1 MARTHYVRNPEGIWI
16 NIQPFIEKAT
26 CFAKN
31 GYYTNAPYGSP
42 DWVEF
47 WEEERRRIL
56 NGVTFGGVKITGDYY
71 HYLNYCPINK
81 TVSKSGGKVAKKGL
95 GFPDFW
101 DGDYN
106 FFWSREIA
114 RNGVLTPQGVSDVE
128 VERIMSL
135 PQEEKDAIVKKYYDK
150 LQLYFNPVVS
160 IKEGGVAIDN
170 LLGGRDLIVLKKR
183 RAGFEQPNS
192 ETVMTPTGMKTM
204 GELKVG
210 DYVLT
215 PTGKA
220 KILEYFPQGK
230 KDVYEV
236 VLQDGRRVRCG
247 INHLWE
253 IVDRRKNKRIV
264 NTSFFLDKKLH
275 YGKKG
280 KECHQY
286 FIRQTKPTIF
296 SFNSEPLPI
305 DPYLLG
311 LYLGDGSGTQNSIL
325 FSTEDSFL
333 VEECAKRLKKYGMII
348 KFKAGVQYIWKTEK
362 HSCNPIGRAL
372 KDLGLRVH
380 SGNKFIPEC
389 YKYASV
395 EERFELV
402 RGLMDS
408 DGTSSPNGAARYTS
422 TSERLIDDLCFV
434 LRSLGIRCK
443 KSNVRPNSGFCST
456 PTWVISIVTDLKI
469 FNLPRKQNNIRTD
482 RKYDFSKVAIREVNK
497 LDYEEESSCILID
510 SDEHLYLTTD
520 FVVTHNSLKNSSIA
534 AANFFHRRGSYT
546 MFMAYEKKYLYPK
559 GIFNMTMNYINFI
572 NENTAFSAP
581 SDYVRKQDHIRNSY
595 ITYKNGIEI
604 EAGYKSEV
612 QAISFKNNPQA
623 GVGKDGYDIIG
634 EEVGVWGVPGGLI
647 ETRASMYP
655 SVTDGIY
662 RTGMMTFFGTAN
674 DADDVSFDFKEMF
687 NNPLRYEFLSFYD
700 VWGGVPDK
708 IEGFFFPANMNMPG
722 FTDSIGNSDLKGAKE
737 FELLERKK
745 LEVVGS
751 STSEIQRHIREF
763 PLTSAE
769 ALTTLKRNSF
779 PVEELQRQL
788 DIVKSKNLYKIKGKA
803 VNLFYDGVGVRAEIK
818 TTGVNPIYS
827 LNELP
832 TDLSGEIIIYEHP
845 EPNAPKGLYKIG
857 YDPVMQDSGTS
868 LAAIIVY
875 KTVLVG
881 SLTHSM
887 IVAEFIGRRD
897 DPEDMDK
904 IACMLAEYYNT
915 TIMFENMVPTV
926 KNYFRRIR
934 KLHLLAAQPDAVI
947 SKNIKKSKVARVY
960 GCHMND
966 TLKEAGERYVKEWL
980 NTVLDY
986 DENNSPVRTIDK
998 IYSIRFLEEAIN
1010 YNRKGN
1016 FDLMSAFF
1024 MAMFQYQE
1032 GLLGEVKEIK
1042 KISRI
1047 EQQLIERYL

>member
-114 RNGVLTPQGVSDVE
+114 RNGVLSPQGVSDIE
-128 VERIMSL
+128 IERIISL

-183 RAGFEQPNS
+183 RAGF
-192 ETVMTPTGMKTM
+192 
-204 GELKVG
+204 
-210 DYVLT
+210 
-215 PTGKA
+215 
-220 KILEYFPQGK
+220 
-230 KDVYEV
+230 
-236 VLQDGRRVRCG
+236 
-247 INHLWE
+247 
-253 IVDRRKNKRIV
+253 
-264 NTSFFLDKKLH
+264 
-275 YGKKG
+275 
-280 KECHQY
+280 
-286 FIRQTKPTIF
+286 
-296 SFNSEPLPI
+296 
-305 DPYLLG
+305 
-311 LYLGDGSGTQNSIL
+311 
-325 FSTEDSFL
+325 
-333 VEECAKRLKKYGMII
+333 
-348 KFKAGVQYIWKTEK
+348 
-362 HSCNPIGRAL
+362 
-372 KDLGLRVH
+372 
-380 SGNKFIPEC
+380 
-389 YKYASV
+389 
-395 EERFELV
+395 
-402 RGLMDS
+402 
-408 DGTSSPNGAARYTS
+408 
-422 TSERLIDDLCFV
+422 
-434 LRSLGIRCK
+434 
-443 KSNVRPNSGFCST
+443 
-456 PTWVISIVTDLKI
+456 
-469 FNLPRKQNNIRTD
+469 
-482 RKYDFSKVAIREVNK
+482 
-497 LDYEEESSCILID
+497 
-510 SDEHLYLTTD
+510 
-520 FVVTHNSLKNSSIA
+520 SLKNGAIA
-534 AANFFHRRGSYT
+534 ACNFFHRRGSYT

-803 VNLFYDGVGVRAEIK
+803 VNLFYDGVGVRAEVK

-868 LAAIIVY
+868 LAAIVVY